1 MMASLLVCH
10 FVASIRSPTKGRE
23 AFIRPLFEAYMS

>member
-10 FVASIRSPTKGRE
+10 FVASIRSPAKGRE
-23 AFIRPLFEAYMS
+23 AFIRPFFKAYMS

>member
-1 MMASLLVCH
+1 MMASLFVCH

-23 AFIRPLFEAYMS
+23 AFICPFFKAYMS